1 MKNSCCWVKY
11 KDFQLKEGLQTL
23 KCILSELDMKYQ
35 TIIAE
40 IKIFYALCDSAISVK
55 GDYKFLVRQNDL
67 RLAEGFCLLTGN
79 KI

>member
-1 MKNSCCWVKY
+1 
-11 KDFQLKEGLQTL
+11 
-23 KCILSELDMKYQ
+23 MKYQ

-40 IKIFYALCDSAISVK
+40 IKILYALCDSAISVK